1 MISFKLFKNEYKE
14 QGDNKPSYKTS
25 TISYKKDQD
34 TKVVTKTFQQDVIF
48 RKGEMYQASLFKNS
62 DGSLGVKIELNTY
75 DKSKENTNNAPQVNE
90 LNEDIPF

>member
-62 DGSLGVKIELNTY
+62 DGSLGIKIELNTTISL
-75 DKSKENTNNAPQVNE
+75 KKIQTMHPK
-90 LNEDIPF
+90 